1 MAIRLVTAEK
11 MELKLTPVG
20 KSTLLH
26 WFFAYVKIN
35 NTFKFSS
42 QIYTTLLVFS
52 VPNDEIRSFE
62 AVQYHKRRESIHIQP
77 FISNFKCVLA
87 GTS

>member
-11 MELKLTPVG
+11 MELKLTPLG
-20 KSTLLH
+20 KSTRLH

-35 NTFKFSS
+35 NTFNFSS

-52 VPNDEIRSFE
+52 VPNDEIRPFE

-77 FISNFKCVLA
+77 FISNFKGVLA